1 MVFAELGEFQEVENG
16 TREDSGKVQEGG
28 KIVKFDLCVIRL
40 IANIESAT
48 GNGGAE
54 RTFYMAIGRVT
65 STRWAVESQ

>member
-1 MVFAELGEFQEVENG
+1 MAHVKTVERYR
-16 TREDSGKVQEGG
+16 TGG